1 MCPPPGWGRMA
12 RADAFTPA
20 SVIEALAGKISV
32 GKSLDINTLFHPRSV
47 ALIGA
52 STDFTKLSG
61 RPFRFFREYGYAGS
75 IYPVNPK
82 YPEIGGVRCFASLA
96 DIPGEVDLAVI
107 TLPASVVPATL
118 AACGAKGVKA
128 AAVISSGFAEV
139 GGEGVRLQEELRR
152 VASEYGIA
160 VCGPNCSGFVYVPE
174 KVSASFNVGL
184 DGGFPETGPVA
195 FISQSGALSAYILG
209 EARERGLGFQ
219 YWITTGNE
227 CVLSFTDY
235 LHYVLEDPQ
244 VRFVLGYM
252 EDARDG
258 KAFQAGAHRAL
269 ILDKPL
275 IIMKVGRSEAG
286 AKASVSHTGSLAGA
300 DDVYQAVFTQNGIL
314 RAENL
319 DELFDLAVLAKAAR
333 RPSGK
338 RVQVLTISGAAGIL
352 MADVGSELGLEFPD
366 LSPAT
371 KDALKKIMPPFAALT
386 NPMDVTAE
394 AVARPSLFRAA
405 AEVVL
410 ADPNVDTLVYF
421 LGIVP
426 GAHEKLASDIA
437 EIARSTE
444 KLILVTWFPLPAPE
458 VRQILARADVPLF
471 SEPSRGIRALG
482 KMAQYMATRE
492 RVLSRQVPARPAQRG
507 SEPEVG
513 KILAHI
519 KEQGRTAMSE
529 VEAKALLKVWG
540 LTVPR
545 GGLARNSAEAQS
557 LACRIGGPV
566 ALKASSPELL
576 HKTEAGVVRLG
587 LHAPE
592 VEKAFNEIV
601 DQAKAWNPAARLDGV
616 LVEEM
621 IGGDIREV
629 IVGVR
634 QDLRF
639 GPVVTFGLG
648 GIFVE
653 ALRDFAVCPAPLTLE
668 QAREMIQNIRGH
680 RILTAFRGRP
690 AADVDALARVLCQV
704 GDLAVEWQERI
715 SELEINPLFVLPA
728 GSGVI
733 VGDALAVLR

>member
-1 MCPPPGWGRMA
+1 
-12 RADAFTPA
+12 
-20 SVIEALAGKISV
+20 
-32 GKSLDINTLFHPRSV
+32 V

-52 STDFTKLSG
+52 STDFNKLSG

-82 YPEIGGVRCFASLA
+82 YSEIAGVPCFASLA

-107 TLPASVVPATL
+107 TLPASAVPAAL
-118 AACGAKGVKA
+118 QACGEKRVKA

-139 GGEGVRLQEELRR
+139 GGEGIRLQEELKRI
-152 VASEYGIA
+152 ATEYGIA

-174 KVSASFNVGL
+174 RVTASFNVGL
-184 DGGFPETGPVA
+184 DGGFPLPGPVA

-209 EARERGLGFQ
+209 EARERGLGFR

-235 LHYVLEDPQ
+235 LQHVLEDPE
-244 VRFVLGYM
+244 VGLVLGYM

-258 KAFQAGAHRAL
+258 KAFQAAARRAL
-269 ILDKPL
+269 TLDKPL

-300 DDVYQAVFTQNGIL
+300 DDVYQAVFSQNGIL

-319 DELFDLAVLAKAAR
+319 DELFDLAVLAKSSR
-333 RPSGK
+333 RPPGK
-338 RVQVLTISGAAGIL
+338 RAQVLSISGAAGIL
-352 MADVGSELGLEFPD
+352 MADAGSELGLEFPD
-366 LSPAT
+366 LSAAT

-426 GAHEKLASDIA
+426 GAHERLANDIA
-437 EIARSTE
+437 EIARGTD
-444 KLILVTWFPLPAPE
+444 KLVLVTWFPLPAPD
-458 VRQILARADVPLF
+458 VQRILAQAEVPLF
-471 SEPSRGIRALG
+471 SEPTRGIRALG
-482 KMAQYMATRE
+482 KMAQYMAARV
-492 RVLSRQVPARPAQRG
+492 RVLSQNTQPQAAQRQPAQSG
-507 SEPEVG
+507 SDAEIG
-513 KILAHI
+513 NILAHLRQ
-519 KEQGRTAMSE
+519 QGRTALSE
-529 VEAKALLKVWG
+529 VEAKALLKACG
-540 LTVPR
+540 LSVPR
-545 GGLARNSAEAQS
+545 GGLARSSEEARRLFSQ
-557 LACRIGGPV
+557 IGGPV
-566 ALKASSPELL
+566 VLKASSPDLL
-576 HKTEAGVVRLG
+576 HKTEAGVVQLG
-587 LHAPE
+587 LKNAE
-592 VEKAFNEIV
+592 DVEKAFAEIMAR
-601 DQAKAWNPAARLDGV
+601 AKAWNPAARLDGV

-621 IGGDIREV
+621 IGADAREV

-639 GPVVTFGLG
+639 GPIVTFGLG

-653 ALRDFAVCPAPLTLE
+653 AIRDFAVCPAPLTIE
-668 QAREMIQNIRGH
+668 QAREIIQKIRGV
-680 RILTAFRGRP
+680 RILSAFRGRP
-690 AADVDALARVLCQV
+690 AADIEALAQVLCRV
-704 GDLAVEWQERI
+704 GDLAVAWQEQI

-728 GSGVI
+728 GSGAI